1 MDDRK
6 QRVLRAIVTLYGI
19 DGEPVGSGSLA
30 REFGHAVSSATLR
43 SEMSAL
49 TKLGLLEQPHT
60 SAGRVPSAKGYRYYI
75 DNLLDM
81 GGALPLPERRE
92 IDALFHAMD
101 RDPDHLAQSAAQA
114 LSGMTGCCVFATTPR
129 SEDMCI
135 AHYEVV
141 QVGRYAAAVLAVTNA
156 GGVRT
161 RTVKLDVPLQ
171 PGDAALLSG
180 TLNRSLTFRRAA
192 DIGER
197 EVRAAA
203 QTLGGGYAVY
213 YPVVSA
219 AVTLLREAGRAN
231 VYLEGQEH
239 LPECTDRPETLRR
252 LMAFLG
258 NAEVLRRYA
267 APKTDRTTVLLGDE
281 MPECPM
287 PGVCLMTKRYHAGGG
302 LTGAMGLVGSTRMPY
317 RELAPRLEYFAL
329 LLGEGMSGRP
339 QEES

>member
-6 QRVLRAIVTLYGI
+6 QRVLRAIVALYGI

-60 SAGRVPSAKGYRYYI
+60 SAGRVPSAKGYRYYL
-75 DNLLDM
+75 DHLLE
-81 GGALPLPERRE
+81 AAEILPAGERRK
-92 IDALFHAMD
+92 INALFHTMD
-101 RDPDHLAQSAAQA
+101 RDPDRLAQSAALA
-114 LSGMTGCCVFATTPR
+114 LAEFTGCCVAATTPK
-129 SEDMCI
+129 SDDMCI
-135 AHYEVV
+135 AHYEVM

-171 PGDAALLSG
+171 RGDTAALTR
-180 TLNRSLTFRRAA
+180 TLNECLTFRRAA
-192 DIGER
+192 DVGAR
-197 EVRAAA
+197 EARAAGES
-203 QTLGGGYAVY
+203 LGGGHAAYD
-213 YPVVSA
+213 PVVSA

-231 VYLEGQEH
+231 VYLERQEF
-239 LPECTDRPETLRR
+239 LLGCTGNPVTLRT

-258 NAEVLRRYA
+258 DTEALKRYVS
-267 APKTDRTTVLLGDE
+267 PRTEHTVILLGDE
-281 MPECPM
+281 LPDYPM

-302 LTGAMGLVGSTRMPY
+302 LTGAMGIVGSIRMPY
-317 RELAPRLEYFAL
+317 REMMPRLEYFAR
-329 LLGEGMSGRP
+329 LLGECMSGTS
-339 QEES
+339 QEET